1 MNICHEGIVSIF
13 DTALNV
19 LKLICITLC
28 WLWFR
33 SLFEIGICYLFGGF
47 ACEDLISRVL
57 FNDSSWCA
65 FDVLHGIRFVWGVIS
80 SFHPIL
86 VHLKWY
92 CKIHF
97 FQFLVLHLERK
108 EKNIY
113 GFTLM
118 YAHGTQCFTSIFRFF
133 HTSVCLLFDVFPR
146 VEKFD
151 PLLDQPFLFS
161 TPLHPP
167 ISISSSAFLFP
178 IERVSCIN
186 IHVQNNFSFFF
197 SLSLK
202 LFFFLVPA
210 KP

>member
-1 MNICHEGIVSIF
+1 M
-13 DTALNV
+13 

-118 YAHGTQCFTSIFRFF
+118 YAHGTQMFYFYFSFLSHFCLFAFRCFSSCWKIRPASRPTVFILYS
-133 HTSVCLLFDVFPR
+133 SASSNLDLLFC
-146 VEKFD
+146 
-151 PLLDQPFLFS
+151 FS
-161 TPLHPP
+161 LSHWK
-167 ISISSSAFLFP
+167 SIVYKYTRAKQFQF
-178 IERVSCIN
+178 
-186 IHVQNNFSFFF
+186 FFF